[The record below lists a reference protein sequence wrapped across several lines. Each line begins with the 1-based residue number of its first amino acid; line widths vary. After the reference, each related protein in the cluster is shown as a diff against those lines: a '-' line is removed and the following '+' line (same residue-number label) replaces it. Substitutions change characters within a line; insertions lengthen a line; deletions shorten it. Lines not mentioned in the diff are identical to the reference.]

1 MAAKM
6 FKRKILV
13 SIYSRIANLY
23 VVDKIEDMQHYLDKK
38 TKGMI
43 DVLESDGCV
52 FDLFSEKHGLEYYI
66 VLVKERISHNL
77 IAHEVYHL
85 ATKMSRD
92 IDIKDEESVA
102 WLTGYLTETIYKV
115 LKSKDFSIVDQ

>member
-1 MAAKM
+1 MSAKM
-6 FKRKILV
+6 FKRKISV
-13 SIYSRIANLY
+13 SIYSRVANLY

-38 TKGMI
+38 TRGMI

-52 FDLFSEKHGLEYYI
+52 FDLFSEKYGLEYYI
-66 VLVKERISHNL
+66 VFVKQRISHNL

-115 LKSKDFSIVDQ
+115 LKSKGFSIAD